1 MLIMHETSFR
11 CPKEKCRIA
20 GARKCE
26 KARCIVLQNKHGTH
40 LLWTFSA
47 SLECS
52 SFCVPLSATGV
63 LGPYTEAEPGH
74 QSTCVCHG
82 VKFDITCQQD
92 CLHLALRL
100 NLDIKVPVCAV

>member
-1 MLIMHETSFR
+1 MLIIHETSFR
-11 CPKEKCRIA
+11 CPEEKCRIA

-26 KARCIVLQNKHGTH
+26 KDRCIVLQNKHGTH

-52 SFCVPLSATGV
+52 CSCVSLSATRV
-63 LGPYTEAEPGH
+63 LDPYPEAEPGH
-74 QSTCVCHG
+74 QSTCVCCG

-92 CLHLALRL
+92 CLYLAL
-100 NLDIKVPVCAV
+100 NLDIKAPVYAVV